1 MSDARFETVKW
12 AARRR
17 PFDELEAK
25 VVRLQLSSGDDDA
38 AHVASALRYVL
49 SFARLTSVR
58 NRDGEHV
65 DVAGIGQLHA
75 MQVEETVRRALDGAR
90 DLWEAARVLPGLV
103 DATRRARHSLL
114 DHLPVDRDSLE
125 AEVTTRLLAVV
136 SGGGG
141 GAGYVYPGCYETLER
156 HGLIPDLMVGTSIGA
171 LLSMFRA
178 RRRRYDPAPMVAAAR
193 SLSWSKVFRVLE
205 AESRYGLPATL
216 RLYLRAAL
224 GELFQRPDGEPVRIA
239 DMEIPLYVVATGI
252 TVDALK
258 HDLHYY
264 EHLLDPE
271 VRQRSNL
278 RATVRGVVKTI
289 GVFREFLSRRDAL
302 KEIVVGRA
310 PGTEQ
315 FDVLDAAGFSAAIPG
330 VIHYDVLRPDA
341 RMTRLLDSLYADYGI
356 TRLGEG
362 GMVANVP
369 ARVAWETAAS
379 GSLGRRNAFVLALDC
394 FAPGGANLAW
404 YPLQQLVRSS
414 NVDAHRAFCDLYV
427 DFPQTLSPMNLVPPL
442 RDVFLAMR
450 WGRSRLEPH
459 LPFIKAMM
467 RPLPVL
473 SED

>member
-1 MSDARFETVKW
+1 MSDPRFDPERW

-17 PFDELEAK
+17 AFDTLEARM
-25 VVRLQLSSGDDDA
+25 VRMRLQDA
-38 AHVASALRYVL
+38 DEDVAPIADALRYVL

-58 NRDGEHV
+58 NRDGEEV
-65 DVAGIGQLHA
+65 DVSGINHLFA
-75 MQVEETVRRALDGAR
+75 LQVEEAATRALDGAE
-90 DLWEAARVLPGLV
+90 DLWEVGRALPELV
-103 DATRRARHSLL
+103 EATRRARAAVLQRL
-114 DHLPVDRDSLE
+114 AIDRDALE

-141 GAGYVYPGCYETLER
+141 GAGYVYPGAFETLER

-171 LLSMFRA
+171 LMSMFRS

-193 SLSWSKVFRVLE
+193 SLTWSSVFRVFE
-205 AESRYGLPATL
+205 AENRYGLPATL

-224 GELFQRPDGEPVRIA
+224 GELFQRPDGDPVCLS

-258 HDLHYY
+258 HDLDYY
-264 EHLLDPE
+264 EHLLQPE
-271 VRQRSNL
+271 VQRGSL
-278 RATVRGVVKTI
+278 RSGVRGVIKTI
-289 GVFREFLSRRDAL
+289 AILREFLARRDAL
-302 KEIVVGRA
+302 EEVVLGRT
-310 PGTEQ
+310 PGTED

-330 VIHYDVLRPDA
+330 VIHYDVVRPDA
-341 RMTRLLDSLYADYGI
+341 RMHRLLDHLYATHGI

-369 ARVAWETAAS
+369 ARVAWETCV
-379 GSLGRRNAFVLALDC
+379 GGLLGRRNCFVLALDC
-394 FAPGGANLAW
+394 FAPGASSLAW

-414 NVDAHRAFCDLYV
+414 NVDLHRAYADLYV
-427 DFPQTLSPMNLVPPL
+427 DFPRTLSPMNLVPPL

-459 LPFIKAMM
+459 MPFIREMM
-467 RPLPVL
+467 KPLPVL
-473 SED
+473 PDA